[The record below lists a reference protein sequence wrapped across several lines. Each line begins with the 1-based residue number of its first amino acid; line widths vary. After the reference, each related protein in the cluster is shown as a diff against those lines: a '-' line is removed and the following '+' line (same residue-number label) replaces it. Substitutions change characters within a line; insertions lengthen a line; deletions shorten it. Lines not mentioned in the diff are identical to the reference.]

1 MAGGSAIHS
10 LPPPM
15 THRFHAVPS
24 LPLASCFDLGSF
36 SPYLEHTPS
45 TFTPTP
51 RLLPSLPL
59 PDNAALGTFLTLASP
74 SLPVSSARPFGSVP
88 SIIPLPR
95 AWNWS
100 SSILDFRKRM
110 PPLRRRC
117 CRSLDSMG
125 DVST

>member
-24 LPLASCFDLGSF
+24 LPLAGCFDLGSF

-88 SIIPLPR
+88 TKKDASFGGAVGPWIRWETSRPERLSTV
-95 AWNWS
+95 AKS
-100 SSILDFRKRM
+100 KT
-110 PPLRRRC
+110 RR
-117 CRSLDSMG
+117 SFGVL
-125 DVST
+125 